1 MRDRLLRHNTRA
13 RQQLPNMAFPRI
25 HFLKFSR
32 FTGKFKGRLFG
43 TAVPALLQFRGGGFF
58 EAFPNIQVLLVF
70 LEEVDV
76 CGEEEGAEGGDGEF
90 EEEDCGDGDEEDQPE
105 EEVVAGVV
113 EEIVWDGVDAFTRC
127 ERMMSQRNQPP
138 TEMIITMRE
147 R

>member
-1 MRDRLLRHNTRA
+1 
-13 RQQLPNMAFPRI
+13 MAFPRI

-32 FTGKFKGRLFG
+32 FTGKFERRLFG
-43 TAVPALLQFRGGGFF
+43 TAVPALLQFCGGGFF

-113 EEIVWDGVDAFTRC
+113 EEIVWDGVDAFTRG
-127 ERMMSQRNQPP
+127 ELVAL
-138 TEMIITMRE
+138 RE
-147 R
+147 DDVPEEPAADGDDYHDEGEVGLVVDF